1 MMLSVVKMLL
11 IWCIAGI
18 VAATMIIIYGK
29 CTNHTNAEIVDIM
42 PNWFAM
48 VLVVFMLPL
57 ILMKYVWSAMKGD
70 WQ

>member
-1 MMLSVVKMLL
+1 MLSVVKMLL
-11 IWCIAGI
+11 IWCIVGI

-29 CTNHTNAEIVDIM
+29 RTNHTNAEIVDIM

-48 VLVVFMLPL
+48 VLVVFLLPL
-57 ILMKYVWSAMKGD
+57 ILIKYIWSAMKGD